1 MGATSRF
8 TPEAEGCFTTDAF
21 SSKGAEG
28 AEALVLA
35 EGAVAAGTG
44 EGLEAAAELVVLV
57 LADGAAAAGTDRG
70 GLEAMVELSGLE
82 GAELAG
88 VDGRGLEASAKIFA
102 FVVTEGALAATAN
115 DESSA
120 F

>member
-8 TPEAEGCFTTDAF
+8 TPEAEGSFSTDAF
-21 SSKGAEG
+21 SSKG

>member
-8 TPEAEGCFTTDAF
+8 TPEAEGCFSTDA
-21 SSKGAEG
+21 
-28 AEALVLA
+28 
-35 EGAVAAGTG
+35 
-44 EGLEAAAELVVLV
+44 AAAELVVLV

-102 FVVTEGALAATAN
+102 FVVTEGAQAATAN